1 MAEETIYYVVDTRA
15 TLGPRTHEMINAQ
28 GRIISY
34 TFKDFVTATPV
45 PHSHAMKFAS
55 IPGFECYDDDQNRI
69 EPKTVKGFDGK
80 SSMTLRAD
88 ECIAAYDELT
98 VDALRARCLKLPGID
113 VKTVTHRS
121 RREVL
126 IAMLVKAGKP
136 KFQETDPDEDDDLID
151 ADADDDDDAPPPA
164 PIPVETR
171 STLL

>member
-15 TLGPRTHEMINAQ
+15 TQGPRTHEMINAQ

-55 IPGFECYDDDQNRI
+55 IEGFECYDDDQNKI

-80 SSMTLRAD
+80 SSVTLRAD
-88 ECIAAYDELT
+88 ECIAGYEELT

-121 RREVL
+121 RRETL

-136 KFQETDPDEDDDLID
+136 RFQEPDPDDEDDLIE
-151 ADADDDDDAPPPA
+151 DDEDEDAPPLPLA
-164 PIPVETR
+164 IPDVR
-171 STLL
+171 SPVL